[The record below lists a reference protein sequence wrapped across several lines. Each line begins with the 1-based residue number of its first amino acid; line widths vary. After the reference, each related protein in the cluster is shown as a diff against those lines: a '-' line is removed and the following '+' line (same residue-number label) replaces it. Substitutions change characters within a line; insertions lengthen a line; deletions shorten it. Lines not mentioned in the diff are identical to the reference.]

1 MPGTTH
7 IIDAPLAP
15 GRFPILGH
23 LPKLAAHRL
32 EFLQELRSGG
42 DIVRIQLG
50 RRSMYVLNSP
60 EAIYQVLVAQS
71 RHFGKGLLFDRARP
85 FVGNG
90 IITSD
95 GEFHRRQR
103 RALQPAFHPDRIA
116 EYTGALADAAR
127 RQIDSWCTGRIM
139 AMDREMRR
147 LASAMLLAALF
158 PSGTGAAANQ
168 TVEDIGER
176 VSGHLDVLVRGTLR
190 ATLLPSA
197 LAALPTRGRRRFLTA
212 AAGLR
217 RLADSAV
224 QQARHSPGLQNGML
238 ALMLT
243 APGGMSDQQARDELL
258 AILIAGVETTSTTLA
273 WALYALGRHP
283 EIAELVSR
291 EAHATESGVIDPTA
305 LPYTRRFLQEVL
317 RLHQPNWILMRRAL
331 DSVRICSI
339 ELPAG
344 AEVIYSA
351 ATLHRDPVYFPDP
364 LRFDPDRWLTR
375 PEKDLPRC
383 AYIPFAVGNR
393 KCIGDSF
400 AWAEMM
406 VAITTIMSR
415 WQLHPSSGHT
425 VRAVA
430 DAQIHPDGLP
440 MFVTS
445 REGLVG

>member
-1 MPGTTH
+1 MPGTTP

-15 GRFPILGH
+15 GRVPILGH
-23 LPKLAAHRL
+23 LPKLAAQRL
-32 EFLQELRSGG
+32 EFLQELRSGA

-50 RRSMYVLNSP
+50 RRPMYVLNSP
-60 EAIYQVLVAQS
+60 EAIYEVLVAQS

-103 RALQPAFHPDRIA
+103 RALQPAFHPERIEA
-116 EYTGALADAAR
+116 YTGTLVDAAR
-127 RQIDSWCTGRIM
+127 AQIDSWCPGTII

-147 LASAMLLAALF
+147 LASAMLVTALF
-158 PSGTGAAANQ
+158 GPDSSGAANQ
-168 TVEDIGER
+168 TVESIGER

-190 ATLLPSA
+190 ATLLPST
-197 LAALPTRGRRRFLTA
+197 LAALPSRGQRRFLTA
-212 AAGLR
+212 AADLR
-217 RLADSAV
+217 RLADSDV
-224 QQARHSPGLQNGML
+224 QHARHNPGLQTGML
-238 ALMLT
+238 ALMLA

-258 AILIAGVETTSTTLA
+258 SILIAGVETTSTTLA
-273 WALYALGRHP
+273 WAMYALGRYP

-291 EAHATESGVIDPTA
+291 EAHAVESGVADPTA

-331 DSVRICSI
+331 DTVRICSI

-344 AEVIYSA
+344 AEIIYSA
-351 ATLHRDPVYFPDP
+351 AALHRDPVYFPDP
-364 LRFDPDRWLTR
+364 LRFDPDRWVTR
-375 PEKDLPRC
+375 TEKDLPRC
-383 AYIPFAVGNR
+383 AYIPFAIGNR

-400 AWAEMM
+400 AWAEMIA
-406 VAITTIMSR
+406 AITTIMSR
-415 WQLHPSSGHT
+415 WRLHPSSGHT

-430 DAQIHPDGLP
+430 DAQIHPDALP

-445 REGLVG
+445 GDNR